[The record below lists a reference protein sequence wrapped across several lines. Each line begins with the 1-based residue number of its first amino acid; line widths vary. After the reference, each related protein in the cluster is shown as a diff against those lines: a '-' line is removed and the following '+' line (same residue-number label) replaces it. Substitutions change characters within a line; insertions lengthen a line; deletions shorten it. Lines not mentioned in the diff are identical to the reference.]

1 MSAATDNTE
10 LVDDSHLAVSPQIT
24 KSNLV
29 EFPLLIPDW
38 RDQRPHIEAIV
49 SILKV
54 TDLVNIERAIEYC
67 RLCLTSP
74 YSHRQLTL
82 VVLGHLLH
90 RVFELTGDIDHLQES
105 ITVNRDLIKMPL
117 AGVPVNLLTIAE
129 WLMNRLLSRFKLF
142 KDRRDM
148 DEIVELFAVAVT
160 DTSTE
165 VPVRFRTSYEWSHT
179 ARFLGHRSTLTAYET
194 AISLMQE
201 SLSFAPTL
209 EIQHFR
215 LVAMRDQYEKLPV
228 DYASYLVQIGQLKQ
242 AIETLE

>member
-29 EFPLLIPDW
+29 EFPLLIPDQ

-54 TDLVNIERAIEYC
+54 TDPVNIEKAIKYC

-74 YSHRQLTL
+74 YSHHQLTL
-82 VVLGHLLH
+82 VALGHLLH
-90 RVFELTGDIDHLQES
+90 CVFELIGDIDHLQES
-105 ITVNRDLIKMPL
+105 ITVNHDLIKMPL
-117 AGVPVNLLTIAE
+117 AGVLVNLLMITE
-129 WLMNRLLSRFKLF
+129 WLMNCLLSWFKLF

-148 DEIVELFAVAVT
+148 DKIVELFAVTVT

-165 VPVRFRTSYEWSHT
+165 VPVRFCTLYEWSHT
-179 ARFLGHRSTLTAYET
+179 ARFLGH
-194 AISLMQE
+194 
-201 SLSFAPTL
+201 
-209 EIQHFR
+209 
-215 LVAMRDQYEKLPV
+215 
-228 DYASYLVQIGQLKQ
+228 
-242 AIETLE
+242 